1 MHSGRH
7 APAPAAPP
15 LGAVAGPCPCHVGV
29 VAEDFPKQFFR
40 VKGHRAAAR
49 HAAAAAERVAT
60 GMAHV

>member
-1 MHSGRH
+1 
-7 APAPAAPP
+7 
-15 LGAVAGPCPCHVGV
+15 V